1 MKKYAEIARITWKS
15 MMAYNYDVFAGA
27 AFSICKILLAWLMWR
42 VIFSNRGQVG
52 GYDFAAMMTYY
63 IIASFLGRLDQSNSL
78 NGQFCSEIRSGQ
90 FGKYIVRP
98 MRPVLYFLSCSY
110 SRAVYVFGVNF
121 IATAAW
127 ALIFSGQFR
136 ITPRVGDWCLAALI
150 FLLGMNFMIM
160 FNYFLA
166 ILCFRFVNIDGLNIL
181 KVNLIEFI
189 SGALVPL
196 SVFPAAVT
204 KAFSL
209 LPFYYTV
216 YYPASLLIGKDGG
229 NPIAAAAL
237 MLFWNA
243 VIIVISVLYYK
254 KSVRRFEGVGI

>member
-1 MKKYAEIARITWKS
+1 
-15 MMAYNYDVFAGA
+15 MAYRYDVFAGA

-42 VIFSNRGQVG
+42 VIFSSREQVG

-78 NGQFCSEIRSGQ
+78 NRQFCEEIRNGQ

-98 MRPVLYFLSCSY
+98 LRPVLYFLSCSY
-110 SRAVYVFGVNF
+110 SKSAYVFGVNF
-121 IATAAW
+121 AAAIAWT
-127 ALIFSGQFR
+127 LIFSGQ
-136 ITPRVGDWCLAALI
+136 ISVSHYAADWLLAALI

-160 FNYFLA
+160 FNYFLS
-166 ILCFRFVNIDGLNIL
+166 ILCFKFINIDGLNIL
-181 KVNLIEFI
+181 KGNLIEFV

-216 YYPASLLIGKDGG
+216 YYPASLMIGQGQG
-229 NPIAAAAL
+229 NPYAAAAL
-237 MLFWNA
+237 MLFWN
-243 VIIVISVLYYK
+243 VLMIVVSVMYYR
-254 KSVRRFEGVGI
+254 KSVREFEGVGI